1 MLFDVG
7 LNSIINDRLIA
18 ALIVLIGIEI
28 NWHRRLCIKNYS
40 EGSKTNLGGLGTTC
54 SPCQT
59 MVRWYVSL
67 AERLYNDQYHTQN
80 QQALLW
86 KVDRDYS
93 EHWIWT
99 PYIWSTAMDRCS
111 PSLFGVTKDFQKK
124 NCNKF
129 AHSQSQN
136 RQFHKAARFMIT
148 NLYRTTNPRELH
160 ISVSQ
165 CRYLIIGQ
173 TEATPSSYL

>member
-1 MLFDVG
+1 METLDITGHLWWSPRSPVNCTNKGPIMGSLDMLFDVG

-59 MVRWYVSL
+59 MVRWYVSF
-67 AERLYNDQYHTQN
+67 AERLYNGQYHTQN

-86 KVDRDYS
+86 KVAQDYS

-111 PSLFGVTKDFQKK
+111 PALFLCDTQNVKK
-124 NCNKF
+124 I
-129 AHSQSQN
+129 A
-136 RQFHKAARFMIT
+136 T
-148 NLYRTTNPRELH
+148 NLRTLSH
-160 ISVSQ
+160 KIKKK
-165 CRYLIIGQ
+165 
-173 TEATPSSYL
+173 